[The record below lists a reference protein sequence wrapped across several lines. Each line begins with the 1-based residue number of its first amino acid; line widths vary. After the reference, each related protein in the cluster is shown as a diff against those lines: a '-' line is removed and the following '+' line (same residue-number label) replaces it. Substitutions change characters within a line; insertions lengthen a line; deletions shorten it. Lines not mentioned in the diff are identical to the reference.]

1 MSVQDSQVISSN
13 SLSIVAIWQE
23 AWHLVHGF
31 KWPLFKLY
39 VIYPIVF
46 HVLLLVL
53 SWIGGNFL
61 HAVLPVATPYLKT
74 VFPAA
79 IVIVELLFFW
89 SIVVCDTMLGVR
101 RALGLTA
108 TIGAVYGECRPV
120 LKQCLFLSL
129 GGLLVFFAVSYQG
142 AYQPTAHPDT
152 VSLSIHTIT
161 LLFLLYVTLPFMLFT
176 IPLVIVK
183 RMGIWLAIKLSYRAM
198 WQHGFKVIV
207 LYVMMMIICFISSIP
222 FGLGLIWTKPMFSAM
237 TGILFR
243 DIFKGADTV
252 R

>member
-1 MSVQDSQVISSN
+1 MQNNQVVSSN
-13 SLSIVAIWQE
+13 SLPIVATLQE
-23 AWHLVHGF
+23 AWRLVRGF
-31 KWPLFKLY
+31 KWPIFKLY

-46 HVLLLVL
+46 HMLLLVL
-53 SWIGGNFL
+53 SWVGGSFL
-61 HAVLPVATPYLKT
+61 RAVLPVATPYLKT

-79 IVIVELLFFW
+79 IVIIELLFFW

-108 TIGAVYGECRPV
+108 TIGAVYDECQPV

-129 GGLLVFFAVSYQG
+129 GGLLAFCAVSYQG
-142 AYQPTAHPDT
+142 TYYPTAHPDT
-152 VSLSIHTIT
+152 VSISIQTIT
-161 LLFLLYVTLPFMLFT
+161 FLFLLYVTLPFMLFT

-198 WQHGFKVIV
+198 WQHGFKVLV
-207 LYVMMMIICFISSIP
+207 LYIMMMIIGFISSIP

-243 DIFKGADTV
+243 DIFLSKG
-252 R
+252 